1 MAVCSHLK
9 TYELQLYTQLLAVT
23 PTLLHLIPQ
32 NKNLARQN
40 YSIAKASKN
49 FNRNTIIPNTIQSAI
64 AVELELLSYSIMIL
78 MLCST
83 TE

>member
-1 MAVCSHLK
+1 MSAI
-9 TYELQLYTQLLAVT
+9 T
-23 PTLLHLIPQ
+23 PTLLYVSIPQ

-40 YSIAKASKN
+40 TKASKN
-49 FNRNTIIPNTIQSAI
+49 FNRNPIIPNTIQSAI

-78 MLCST
+78 MLYST